1 MMMTSMVT
9 KMETIRSIFTVE
21 PVIETAPKSVLEV
34 RFILKR
40 DVDDRLSI
48 SESLQIII
56 HDYRLVLQIIKHD

>member
-1 MMMTSMVT
+1 MM
-9 KMETIRSIFTVE
+9 TIRSIFTVE